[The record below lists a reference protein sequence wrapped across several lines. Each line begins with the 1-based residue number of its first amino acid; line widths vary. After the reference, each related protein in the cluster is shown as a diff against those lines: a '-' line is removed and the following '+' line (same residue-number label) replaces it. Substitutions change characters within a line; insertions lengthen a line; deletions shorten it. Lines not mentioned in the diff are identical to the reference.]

1 MKSQF
6 KKVYYS
12 KFGMEI
18 VFFLHAWD
26 SYWQFVGRL
35 KHWELSCF
43 QYMIQKAKSQI
54 PFCILQQY
62 CQVMQLSLMRLG
74 TKKQSS
80 SRILMILPGYAI
92 VPLWLTLTWVHL
104 RLWFQWIT
112 GYGKEDK
119 KLNTNILTDDLLIF
133 IIHQL
138 WGSRSYCYAPV
149 WSVLHWC

>member
-26 SYWQFVGRL
+26 SYRQFVGRL

-62 CQVMQLSLMRLG
+62 CQVMQLFHFG
-74 TKKQSS
+74 
-80 SRILMILPGYAI
+80 
-92 VPLWLTLTWVHL
+92 
-104 RLWFQWIT
+104 
-112 GYGKEDK
+112 
-119 KLNTNILTDDLLIF
+119 
-133 IIHQL
+133 
-138 WGSRSYCYAPV
+138 
-149 WSVLHWC
+149 